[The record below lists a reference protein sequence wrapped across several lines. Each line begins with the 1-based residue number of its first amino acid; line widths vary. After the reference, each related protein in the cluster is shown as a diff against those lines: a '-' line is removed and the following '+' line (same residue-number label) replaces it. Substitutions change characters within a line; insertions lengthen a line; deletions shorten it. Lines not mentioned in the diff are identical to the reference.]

1 MICKKQEARELKRD
15 KRQEK
20 NLNEMLATKV
30 RKTRKL
36 RQYLATKES
45 FWLKINVFTV
55 KKKGT
60 G

>member
-15 KRQEK
+15 KR
-20 NLNEMLATKV
+20 NEMLATKV
-30 RKTRKL
+30 RKIRKL
-36 RQYLATKES
+36 RQVPGQKKKKG